1 MHFKYGYG
9 KGYREFY
16 IPDKNIMAE
25 LRQNNVDVGLTGLD
39 EVMRAL
45 REPIASKRLS
55 EIVKSGE
62 RAVIITS
69 DITRPMP
76 SKTVLPPVIDELLQ
90 AGARHEDITVV
101 FALGSHRKHTE
112 EEMRYLVGDDI
123 YEKVRCV
130 DSDANRCRMLGTTS
144 RGTPVEIFE
153 EVADA
158 DRVICL
164 GNIEYHYFAG
174 YSGGAKAIMPGV
186 STRAA
191 IQANHSA
198 MVRDEARAGALDD
211 NPVRLDIDEVVKFV
225 PIDFIVNVVL
235 DEEKTIIKA
244 VAGHYL
250 HAHREGCRFLDRLY
264 KVAIPEKADIVIT
277 TPGGFP
283 KDINLYQAQ
292 KALDNAKHAVRDGG
306 IIILLASCSEGYGER
321 VFERWINASDS
332 PDSLIESIRSN
343 FELGGHKAA
352 AIALVEKK
360 ARVFIVSD
368 LDPCMCRRIYMEPF
382 GSMQE
387 ALDCAFS
394 VMGQDARVLLMPHGG
409 STLPVVEQAGA

>member
-1 MHFKYGYG
+1 MHFKYKYG
-9 KGYREFY
+9 RGYREFD
-16 IPDKNIMAE
+16 IPDVNIMAE
-25 LRQNNVDVGLTGLD
+25 LRQNDVRVELTGID
-39 EVMRAL
+39 EVRRAL
-45 REPIASKRLS
+45 REPISSKRLS
-55 EIVKSGE
+55 GIVSSGE
-62 RAVIITS
+62 KTVIVTS

-76 SKTVLPPVIDELLQ
+76 TRTVLPVVLEELQ
-90 AGARHEDITVV
+90 SAGVRYEDITVV

-112 EEMRYLVGDDI
+112 EEMRYLLGDDI

-130 DSDANRCRMLGTTS
+130 DSDPDRCRMLGTTS

-158 DRVICL
+158 DRIICL

-198 MVRDEARAGALDD
+198 MIRDEARAGALDG
-211 NPVRLDIDEVVKFV
+211 NPVRKDIDEVAKFV

-235 DEEKTIIKA
+235 DENKNIIKA

-250 HAHREGCRFLDRLY
+250 HAHREGCLFLDTLY
-264 KVAIPEKADIVIT
+264 KVTIPAKADIVIT

-292 KALDNAKHAVRDGG
+292 KALDNAKHAVRDDG
-306 IIILLASCSEGYGER
+306 IIILLASCSEGYGEK
-321 VFERWINASDS
+321 VFERWINSSDS
-332 PDSLIESIRSN
+332 PDSLIERIKTN

-368 LDPCMCRRIYMEPF
+368 LDRGMCERLYMEPF
-382 GSMQE
+382 SGMQE
-387 ALDCAFS
+387 ALERAFS
-394 VMGQDARVLLMPHGG
+394 LLGPDARVLLMPHGG
-409 STLPVVEQAGA
+409 STLPVVG